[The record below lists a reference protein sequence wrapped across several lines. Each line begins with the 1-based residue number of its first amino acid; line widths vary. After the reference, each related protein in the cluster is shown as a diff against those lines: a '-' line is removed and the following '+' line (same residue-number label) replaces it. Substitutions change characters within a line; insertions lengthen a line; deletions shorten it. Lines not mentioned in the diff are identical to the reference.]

1 MARPRIHSEERIVSA
16 VRLPVPLRDEL
27 HRVAASR
34 DVSVNYLINRA
45 VENLLKQLAE
55 QADPLLIESPP
66 LETTLSEPAPA
77 EPALDLTGGANS

>member
-1 MARPRIHSEERIVSA
+1 MARPRIHSEERVVTA

-45 VENLLKQLAE
+45 CENLLEQLAA
-55 QADPLLIESPP
+55 QKDPLL
-66 LETTLSEPAPA
+66 LELSTDVSTSTEAVV
-77 EPALDLTGGANS
+77 DLTQRATS

>member
-1 MARPRIHSEERIVSA
+1 MARPRIHSEERVATA

-45 VENLLKQLAE
+45 IENLLEQLST
-55 QADPLLIESPP
+55 QADPLL
-66 LETTLSEPAPA
+66 LDLTTGQSALPAPA
-77 EPALDLTGGANS
+77 LHLTDGANP

>member
-1 MARPRIHSEERIVSA
+1 MARPRIHSEERVVTA

-45 VENLLKQLAE
+45 VLNLLEELAA
-55 QADPLLIESPP
+55 QADPLLIELSP
-66 LETTLSEPAPA
+66 EVSAPTK
-77 EPALDLTGGANS
+77 PVVDLTQRAKS

>member
-1 MARPRIHSEERIVSA
+1 MARPRIHSEERVVTA

-45 VENLLKQLAE
+45 CENLLEQLTA
-55 QADPLLIESPP
+55 QKDPLL
-66 LETTLSEPAPA
+66 LELSTDVSTSA
-77 EPALDLTGGANS
+77 EPVVDLTQKATS